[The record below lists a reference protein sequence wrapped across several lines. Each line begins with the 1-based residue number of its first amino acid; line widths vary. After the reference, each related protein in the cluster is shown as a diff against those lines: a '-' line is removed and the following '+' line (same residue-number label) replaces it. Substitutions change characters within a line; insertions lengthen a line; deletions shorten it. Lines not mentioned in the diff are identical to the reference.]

1 MFRPAAQKAKT
12 IKIGLKVED
21 LDKIKNKKGQNDQN
35 SPKRQK
41 THAIFHRQFDDEI
54 SLSENSQEI
63 RKRAQREVQMFYK
76 GQYKNSLIMNL
87 MQERFYTIFTR
98 KIQNNKP
105 VNRKRNIWNQ
115 VIKDEQLN
123 GLVNEYLTYA
133 AITKT

>member
-12 IKIGLKVED
+12 IKIGLKVKD
-21 LDKIKNKKGQNDQN
+21 LDKNKSKKGKNDQN

-87 MQERFYTIFTR
+87 MQERFYTIFTK

-105 VNRKRNIWNQ
+105 VNRKRNIWN
-115 VIKDEQLN
+115 
-123 GLVNEYLTYA
+123 
-133 AITKT
+133 